1 MFVHM
6 SIHYPHKS
14 TKSKLRDSM
23 HRFGKSLEKCDGF
36 IAGYV
41 LEDENSNKVIGKVHW
56 ESKEKMMAN
65 IHLAAEAV
73 KNDDF
78 IAWENAPPEVYYL
91 HEV

>member
-1 MFVHM
+1 MFIHM
-6 SIHYPHKS
+6 SIHYPYKS
-14 TKSKLRDSM
+14 AKSKLRDSM
-23 HRFGKSLEKCDGF
+23 HRFEKSLERCDGF

-41 LEDENSNKVIGKVHW
+41 LEDENSNKIIGKVHW

-78 IAWENAPPEVYYL
+78 IAWENSPPEVYYL

>member
-41 LEDENSNKVIGKVHW
+41 FEDENSNKIIGKVHW

-65 IHLAAEAV
+65 IHIAAEAV